1 MGEKRQKR
9 ELNRLTPV
17 MLKKLPPG
25 MHADGNGLYLDV
37 QPSGSRS
44 WILRTLVRRKRRDI
58 GLGGLSTTSLAE
70 AREEAAKLRA
80 RARKGEDIL
89 EKRRMEKRNV
99 PTFEEAARTVHQE
112 VAPSLRNASN
122 RVNWLRSLE
131 NHVFPMFGKKT
142 VDTAIDSADVLR
154 AILPIWRTKPD
165 MARKTLARI
174 RRVFDWAT
182 LHHHRDVMVGNITLA
197 LPNPCIGVRAA
208 LPGQPREGHHAALPY
223 Q

>member
-1 MGEKRQKR
+1 
-9 ELNRLTPV
+9 
-17 MLKKLPPG
+17 
-25 MHADGNGLYLDV
+25 
-37 QPSGSRS
+37 
-44 WILRTLVRRKRRDI
+44 
-58 GLGGLSTTSLAE
+58 
-70 AREEAAKLRA
+70 
-80 RARKGEDIL
+80 
-89 EKRRMEKRNV
+89 MEKRNV
-99 PTFEEAARTVHQE
+99 PTFEEAARAVHQE

-131 NHVFPMFGKKT
+131 NHVFPVFGKKT

-223 Q
+223 QELPELFQKIRMSPSGSVVKLATEFTILTCLRTSEVRGAC